1 MVHIHINQ
9 GGRAMRSF
17 EITRML
23 VLTLAITIVGMT
35 GGSFALADNP
45 QTEKLDTVPGL
56 THEII
61 DGEVIKIDGAV
72 YTLRSGYSD
81 NGSASQARAWGGSL
95 TQKEVRVYVGKE
107 TKKIKGEKKVGDKIR
122 AEVTFGG
129 FANSIQ

>member
-1 MVHIHINQ
+1 
-9 GGRAMRSF
+9 
-17 EITRML
+17 ML
-23 VLTLAITIVGMT
+23 ALTFAITVVGLS
-35 GGSFALADNP
+35 GSTFALAEAP
-45 QTEKLDTVPGL
+45 QASKMDTAPGL

-61 DGEVIKIDGAV
+61 DGEVVKIEGDV
-72 YTLRSGYSD
+72 YTVRSGYPD
-81 NGSASQARAWGGSL
+81 NGSASQARGWGGSL